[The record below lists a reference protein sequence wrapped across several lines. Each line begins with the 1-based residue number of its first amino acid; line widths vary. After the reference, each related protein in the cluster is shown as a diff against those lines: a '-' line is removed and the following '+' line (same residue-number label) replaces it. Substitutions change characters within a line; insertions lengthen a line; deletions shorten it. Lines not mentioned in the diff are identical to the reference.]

1 MVVSINGGSPKWMV
15 YNGKSHS
22 NRWFR
27 GPPISGNFHLGSR
40 TPADKSPQL
49 RFHPEHRHHR
59 PQRAHHPECN
69 RIRPETVRIHGFFAM
84 GLSHH
89 EISLGIAMDSL
100 YKLHYPQLLI
110 IKKTGGN
117 HYLQK
122 PWHGIVNYKKT
133 STIPQTI
140 SAWFWFPCHC
150 ERMRRAILRDGVG
163 WRRTTARFIPFGSI
177 RSDELDGW

>member
-1 MVVSINGGSPKWMV
+1 MGDPQNGWFIME
-15 YNGKSHS
+15 NG
-22 NRWFR
+22 WFR

-40 TPADKSPQL
+40 TPADKSQL

-117 HYLQK
+117 HGTTIYK
-122 PWHGIVNYKKT
+122 NHGMALLIIKRLPLSLKLSQLCFGSHATVKGWDEP
-133 STIPQTI
+133 S
-140 SAWFWFPCHC
+140 WGMVW
-150 ERMRRAILRDGVG
+150 DGVAQ
-163 WRRTTARFIPFGSI
+163 RHVSFH
-177 RSDELDGW
+177 